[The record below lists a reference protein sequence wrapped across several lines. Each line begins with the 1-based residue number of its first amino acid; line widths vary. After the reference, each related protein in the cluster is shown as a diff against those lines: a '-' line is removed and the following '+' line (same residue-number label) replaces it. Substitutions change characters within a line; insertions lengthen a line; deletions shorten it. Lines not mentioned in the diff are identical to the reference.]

1 MNCTCCEYC
10 SRCQDGTFA
19 ICPCQ
24 IVTEHKFNFEL
35 QRYEFYRMINPY
47 TGKWTTEKL
56 EEFEEFLT

>member
-24 IVTEHKFNFEL
+24 IVTERKFNFDL
-35 QRYEFYRMINPY
+35 MRYEFHRMINPY

-56 EEFEEFLT
+56 EEFLT